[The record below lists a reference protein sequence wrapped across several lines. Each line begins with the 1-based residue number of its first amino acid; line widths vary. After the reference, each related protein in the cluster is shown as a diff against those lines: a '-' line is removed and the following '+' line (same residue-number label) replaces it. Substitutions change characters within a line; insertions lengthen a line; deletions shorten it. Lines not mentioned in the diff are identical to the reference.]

1 MVAEVLAGLLI
12 AIPLFAALLIGIFPS
27 KCARWI
33 GLLGGLGTLAWG
45 IVFAC
50 MYPYWSEIPTEGADL
65 AGFWPTES
73 NWSIIPIYGL
83 ELELGVNAVSLLLVM
98 LTCLFAP
105 LVVTASFTA
114 ITERVKEFY
123 IWLMIMTAS
132 VIGVFIAR
140 DVITFYTCFEVSLI
154 PAFFL
159 VAIYG
164 GPDRREA
171 SFKFFIYTLLGS
183 IVMLAGFVYVVLR
196 FANTVGGWLP
206 ADNGGVDVWD
216 IDALVTFARENL
228 TSTEQGWVLLALM
241 VGFAVKVPLW
251 PLHTW
256 LPLAHNQ
263 APTAGSVNFA
273 AVILKLGAY
282 GIFRFVIPMLPEA
295 VVEYAPFIGLLA
307 VIGIIYTS
315 LVCWAQ
321 TDMKKL
327 IAYSSIAHM
336 GFCMIGFFA
345 LNPIGAQGGILYMIT
360 HGLSSG
366 ALFICIGMMYER
378 HHVKDIDRIGGLM
391 KTMPIWSFFMVLFTF
406 VSVGLPGLAGFV
418 SEFLCLLGTF
428 VASSPTNGG
437 YPGVLGPWYGI
448 VAGVGLILGAIY
460 MLYLVGAVVFGQENI
475 PDHGDEHA
483 DHGLSVDL
491 NAREIATLVP
501 IALICFFIGLYPS
514 PILRAVEPAANHMLA
529 GYGQTV
535 MEDQASNELT
545 ITVDGN
551 ELAQASSSIPAPDR
565 KELARGDG

>member
-1 MVAEVLAGLLI
+1 MLAG
-12 AIPLFAALLIGIFPS
+12 FLIGIPILAAILIGIAPS
-27 KCARWI
+27 RMARWL
-33 GLLGGLGTLAWG
+33 GLLGAMCTLGWG
-45 IVFAC
+45 VVFAC
-50 MYPYWSEIPTEGADL
+50 MYPFWSEIPAESADL
-65 AGFWPTES
+65 AGYWPVNEG
-73 NWSIIPIYGL
+73 WAIIPLVGL
-83 ELELGVNAVSLLLVM
+83 ELQLGVNAVSLLLVL

-105 LVVTASFTA
+105 LVVLASFTA

-123 IWLMIMTAS
+123 IWLMIMNAA

-140 DVITFYTCFEVSLI
+140 DIITFYTAFEVSLI

-171 SFKFFIYTLLGS
+171 SFKFFIYTLFGS
-183 IVMLAGFVYVVLR
+183 IIMLAGFVYLVMR
-196 FANTVGGWLP
+196 FADSVGGWLP
-206 ADNGGVDVWD
+206 STNGGVNVWD
-216 IDALVTFARENL
+216 IDALTTYAREFL
-228 TSTEQGWVLLALM
+228 TPGEQGWVLLALM
-241 VGFAVKVPLW
+241 LGFAVKVPLW

-282 GIFRFVIPMLPEA
+282 GVFRFVIPMVPEA
-295 VVEYAPFIGLLA
+295 VVVFAPYIAGLA
-307 VIGIIYTS
+307 IIGIIYTS

-336 GFCMIGFFA
+336 GFCMIGLFA

-366 ALFICIGMMYER
+366 ALFLCIGMMYER
-378 HHVKDIDRIGGLM
+378 HHVKEIERIGGLM
-391 KTMPIWSFFMVLFTF
+391 KSMPVWSFFVVFFTF

-428 VASSPTNGG
+428 VASTETNGG

-460 MLYLVGAVVFGQENI
+460 MLYLVGKVVFGEEKI
-475 PDHGDEHA
+475 PEHDHAHDAHT
-483 DHGLSVDL
+483 LPTDL
-491 NAREIATLVP
+491 NFREIITLVP
-501 IALICFFIGLYPS
+501 IAIICLFIGLYPT
-514 PILRAVEPAANHMLA
+514 PVLKAIEPAAEHMLSA
-529 GYGQTV
+529 YPELV
-535 MEDQASNELT
+535 AAADQADAGATNLT
-545 ITVDGN
+545 LDPPSP
-551 ELAQASSSIPAPDR
+551 LMSSAQQD
-565 KELARGDG
+565 

>member
-1 MVAEVLAGLLI
+1 MLAGLLLGI
-12 AIPLFAALLIGIFPS
+12 PILAAILIMVAPSRLAKWLGLAGAL
-27 KCARWI
+27 CT
-33 GLLGGLGTLAWG
+33 LGWG
-45 IVFAC
+45 VVFAC
-50 MYPYWSEIPTEGADL
+50 LYPYWGEIPAEGTEL
-65 AGFWPTES
+65 AGYWPVDDG
-73 NWSIIPIYGL
+73 WAIVPLLGL
-83 ELELGVNAVSLLLVM
+83 ELRLGVNSVSLLLVL

-105 LVVTASFTA
+105 MVVLASFTA

-123 IWLMIMTAS
+123 VWLMIMNAA

-140 DVITFYTCFEVSLI
+140 DVITFYTAFEVSLI

-171 SFKFFIYTLLGS
+171 SFKFFIYTLFGS
-183 IVMLAGFVYVVLR
+183 IIMLAGFVYLVMR
-196 FANTVGGWLP
+196 FADSVGGWLP
-206 ADNGGVDVWD
+206 STNGGVNVWD
-216 IDALVTFARENL
+216 IDALTTYAREFL
-228 TSTEQGWVLLALM
+228 TPSEQGWVLLALM
-241 VGFAVKVPLW
+241 LGFAVKVPLW

-282 GIFRFVIPMLPEA
+282 GVFRFVIPMVPEA
-295 VVEYAPFIGLLA
+295 VVVFAPYIAGLA
-307 VIGIIYTS
+307 IIGIIYTS

-336 GFCMIGFFA
+336 GFCMIGLFA

-366 ALFICIGMMYER
+366 ALFLCIGMMYER
-378 HHVKDIDRIGGLM
+378 HHIKEIGKIGGLM
-391 KTMPIWSFFMVLFTF
+391 KSMPVWSFFVVFFTF

-428 VASSPTNGG
+428 VGSAESNGG

-460 MLYLVGAVVFGQENI
+460 MLYLVGRVVFGEENV
-475 PDHGDEHA
+475 PEHDA
-483 DHGLSVDL
+483 ASQVLPHDL
-491 NAREIATLVP
+491 NLREITTLVP
-501 IALICFFIGLYPS
+501 IAIICLFIGLYPT
-514 PILRAVEPAANHMLA
+514 PILKAIEPAAEHMLTA
-529 GYGQTV
+529 YPETVARQGQTV
-535 MEDQASNELT
+535 AQT
-545 ITVDGN
+545 ITPEPTLLGSDWR
-551 ELAQASSSIPAPDR
+551 E
-565 KELARGDG
+565 

>member
-1 MVAEVLAGLLI
+1 MVDVLAGFLI
-12 AIPLFAALLIGIFPS
+12 AIPLLAAILIAIAPS
-27 KCARWI
+27 RMARWL
-33 GLLGGLGTLAWG
+33 GLLGGLATLGWG

-50 MYPYWSEIPTEGADL
+50 MYPFWSEIPTEGANL
-65 AGFWPTES
+65 AGYWPVEHG
-73 NWSIIPIYGL
+73 WSIIPLVGL
-83 ELELGVNAVSLLLVM
+83 ELQLGVNSVSLLLVL

-105 LVVTASFTA
+105 LVVLASFTA

-123 IWLMIMTAS
+123 IWLMIMNAA

-140 DVITFYTCFEVSLI
+140 DIITFYTAFEVSLI

-171 SFKFFIYTLLGS
+171 SFKFFIYTLFGS
-183 IVMLAGFVYVVLR
+183 IVMLAGFVYLVMS
-196 FANTVGGWLP
+196 FADSVGGWLP
-206 ADNGGVDVWD
+206 STNGGVNVWD
-216 IDALVTFARENL
+216 IDALTTYAREFL
-228 TSTEQGWVLLALM
+228 SPTEQGWVLLALM
-241 VGFAVKVPLW
+241 LGFAVKVPLW

-282 GIFRFVIPMLPEA
+282 GVFRFVIPMVPEA
-295 VVEYAPFIGLLA
+295 VVEFAPYIAGLA
-307 VIGIIYTS
+307 IIGIIYTS

-336 GFCMIGFFA
+336 GFCMIGLFA

-366 ALFICIGMMYER
+366 ALFLCIGMMYER
-378 HHVKDIDRIGGLM
+378 HHVKEIERIGGLM
-391 KTMPIWSFFMVLFTF
+391 KSMPVWSFFVLLFTF

-428 VASSPTNGG
+428 VASSENNGG

-448 VAGVGLILGAIY
+448 VAGVGLILGSIY
-460 MLYLVGAVVFGQENI
+460 MLYLVGKVVFGEEKI
-475 PDHGDEHA
+475 PEQDHGTEAH
-483 DHGLSVDL
+483 HLPTDL
-491 NAREIATLVP
+491 NLREILTLAP
-501 IALICFFIGLYPS
+501 IAVICFFIGLYPA
-514 PILRAVEPAANHMLA
+514 PLLEAIEPAAEHMLTA
-529 GYGQTV
+529 YPETV
-535 MEDQASNELT
+535 AAANRAEALT
-545 ITVDGN
+545 TTPLTLDAPST
-551 ELAQASSSIPAPDR
+551 LMSSTQQD
-565 KELARGDG
+565 